1 MRAVMRYFGRPR
13 SGVVVVVRGVFHHR
27 NSAHHLDEDDI
38 AAYLDYVVPGHEEV
52 VRRSE
57 APKQALFA
65 GDDESEYPAAGGEDH
80 VAGVSELPSVGD
92 IHHLFCREFGKCVL
106 LDIHIPRL
114 CRSRGG

>member
-1 MRAVMRYFGRPR
+1 MRAVVRYFGRPR

-52 VRRSE
+52 VRRGE